1 MSTDLS
7 SLLIVGN
14 SGRAMAQSAVR
25 GGFAVTVLD
34 GFCDQ
39 DTQAVA
45 DCRPVRFDAH
55 GLGHEQLLSEIELF
69 PSGRAVGMV
78 YGAGLEGAS
87 SLLSRLSE
95 HCLLL
100 GNDPTVLE
108 MLCNPRCYFTL
119 LDTLQIPYP
128 EVRFS
133 PPEFITATDWLIKR
147 AGSSGGLG
155 VTFWSHELSV
165 AGPEYYYQRF
175 LRGSAM
181 SALFIADGNN
191 HRIIGYNS
199 LKTTSPDKAT
209 PFLYGGALGQA
220 SLDDS
225 LCQRVEFCVE
235 KLVYTLGL
243 RGVNSLD
250 FMLSDGEIF
259 VLDLN
264 TRPTATLELYEH
276 QLADGWMKYHVQ
288 ACLGKLP
295 AELPFTDS
303 ALVHG
308 HQIVYAPRA
317 VEIPAV
323 MNWPG
328 WAKDRPAA
336 GARIARGEPVCSLFT
351 QGREA
356 DVVEARL
363 RQYQSEILTMISSPV
378 YKHPREST

>member
-1 MSTDLS
+1 MLADLS

-14 SGRAMAQSAVR
+14 SGRAMAQSAAR

-45 DCRPVRFDAH
+45 DCRQIRLDAN
-55 GLGHEQLLSEIELF
+55 GLNHVKLLSEIESL
-69 PSGRAVGMV
+69 PSRQHVGIV

-87 SLLSRLSE
+87 SLLNRLPG

-100 GNDPTVLE
+100 GNDPAVLD

-119 LDTLQIPYP
+119 LDSLQIPYP

-133 PPEFITATDWLIKR
+133 PPESTTATDWLIKR
-147 AGSSGGLG
+147 ADSSGGMG
-155 VTFWSHELSV
+155 VAFWSQEPPM
-165 AGPEYYYQRF
+165 AGSEYYYQRF
-175 LRGSAM
+175 LHGSVM

-199 LKTTSPDKAT
+199 LRTTSPDRDT
-209 PFLYGGALGQA
+209 PFLYGGALGQV

-225 LCQRVEFCVE
+225 LCQQVEFCVE

-250 FMLSDGEIF
+250 FVLSDGEVY

-276 QLADGWMKYHVQ
+276 QTADGWMKHHVQ
-288 ACLGKLP
+288 ACLGNLP
-295 AELPFTDS
+295 DGLQPTDS
-303 ALVHG
+303 VLVHG
-308 HQIVYAPRA
+308 HRVVYAPRA
-317 VEIPAV
+317 VEIPEV
-323 MNWPG
+323 MDWPG
-328 WAKDRPAA
+328 WIKDRPKE
-336 GARIARGEPVCSLFT
+336 GTRIARGEPVCSIFT
-351 QGREA
+351 NGLEA

-363 RQYQSEILTMISSPV
+363 RQYHREILAMISS
-378 YKHPREST
+378 RSIFE